1 MIPFKLTNYSLQHL
15 FKHTVPVILLFG
27 INITNVGA
35 AATPSIPAETENR
48 PGTLVSQP
56 LHTSATAEPNIVFL
70 LDNSGSMNSNLT
82 SGGVTKTRLNWLKDA
97 LHTIVPELNGV
108 RVGM

>member
-70 LDNSGSMNSNLT
+70 L
-82 SGGVTKTRLNWLKDA
+82 VTFLNKIYVLLD
-97 LHTIVPELNGV
+97 LDV
-108 RVGM
+108 RYS